1 MKLPKLFIIIAILK
15 LKQYLSVNLLLD
27 YHTEYITIT
36 NKTSGLSG
44 DFNLELI
51 SKDNY
56 LFDSHSNQKVYS
68 NYIFYYLSYND
79 SNWKETIKTYRNY
92 IIIYCEDLNTFFA
105 KLEDIL
111 KYLKNNIRIKQIIIG
126 CDQNFEKNVLNIDNE
141 KITEARINIFITRNK
156 DKINSY
162 YNTSAGKG
170 NIDASIYINYYYAGD
185 VIADKFVLTIL
196 FVIFI
201 FICVWIFVIRN
212 AKNND
217 KFLFVHGYIL
227 VIFIFYLCQTLLY
240 TIITFKKKYEIFDEE
255 LFSGAL
261 YNIFNFFQFFTKL
274 LPALFATMQLNLFEI
289 REHYRIIKNS
299 KVIHILAVNIFFV
312 ISFENENENLSEILN
327 GLFYILIIICLFYM
341 FIQFKLCL
349 EEKLIDAIIDDPANV
364 PTVKFKKKLLYIHT
378 MIIISYVI
386 IYYIIIFILRYN
398 FAEYR
403 TIKFIIAF
411 INYTDLCLLCFLVG
425 VYFPKKLPPQYVE
438 QSNLEPDII
447 DNIPEENDYFENIY
461 AFDLTEE
468 EKYFENYKKD
478 EMSSIVIIENPYN
491 ENKIEILME
500 QDELNEE
507 EEEEEEETDIKE
519 KENSEDINLN
529 KKEDD
534 KKDIVNETT
543 EENSIDKDDKE
554 NTKLNIDSINNSK
567 DEKIEIKNVNNE
579 KNDMVDNHNNIEE
592 EEHNTLVVKEEEEM
606 INKIKIDG
614 DILDLHRTKLGY
626 IEVPLD
632 DN

>member
-15 LKQYLSVNLLLD
+15 LKQYLSVNILLD
-27 YHTEYITIT
+27 YHTEHITIT
-36 NKTSGLSG
+36 NKTSGVSE

-51 SKDNY
+51 SEDNY
-56 LFDSHSNQKVYS
+56 LFDPHSNQNVYS

-79 SNWKETIKTYRNY
+79 SNWKETIKTYKNY
-92 IIIYCEDLNTFFA
+92 IIIYCEDLNTFLA

-111 KYLKNNIRIKQIIIG
+111 KYVKNSIRIKQIIIG
-126 CDQNFEKNVLNIDNE
+126 CDKNFEKNVINIDNE
-141 KITEARINIFITRNK
+141 KITEARINFFITRNK

-162 YNTSAGKG
+162 YYKSAGKD

-185 VIADKFVLTIL
+185 VIADKFVFTIL

-227 VIFIFYLCQTLLY
+227 VILIFYFCHTLLY

-255 LFSGAL
+255 LFSGTL
-261 YNIFNFFQFFTKL
+261 YNIYNFFQFFTKL
-274 LPALFATMQLNLFEI
+274 FPALFATMQLNLFEI

-299 KVIHILAVNIFFV
+299 KVIHILAVNIFFI

-327 GLFYILIIICLFYM
+327 GLLYILIMLCLFYM
-341 FIQFKLCL
+341 FIQFKFCL
-349 EEKLIDAIIDDPANV
+349 EEKLLDAIIDDPANV
-364 PTVKFKKKLLYIHT
+364 PTLKFKKKLLYIHS

-398 FAEYR
+398 FEEYR
-403 TIKFIIAF
+403 TIKFIIAI
-411 INYTDLCLLCFLVG
+411 INYTDLFLLCFLVG

-447 DNIPEENDYFENIY
+447 DNIPEENDSFENIY
-461 AFDLTEE
+461 AFELTEE

-491 ENKIEILME
+491 ENKIEVL
-500 QDELNEE
+500 
-507 EEEEEEETDIKE
+507 
-519 KENSEDINLN
+519 
-529 KKEDD
+529 
-534 KKDIVNETT
+534 
-543 EENSIDKDDKE
+543 
-554 NTKLNIDSINNSK
+554 
-567 DEKIEIKNVNNE
+567 IE
-579 KNDMVDNHNNIEE
+579 
-592 EEHNTLVVKEEEEM
+592 
-606 INKIKIDG
+606 
-614 DILDLHRTKLGY
+614 
-626 IEVPLD
+626 
-632 DN
+632 